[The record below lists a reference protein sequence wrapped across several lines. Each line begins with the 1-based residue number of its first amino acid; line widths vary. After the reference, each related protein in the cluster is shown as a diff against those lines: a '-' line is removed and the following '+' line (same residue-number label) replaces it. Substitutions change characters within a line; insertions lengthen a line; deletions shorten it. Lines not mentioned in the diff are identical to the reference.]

1 VHRPLLALAVLLG
14 AACAPSKTRVEY
26 ADNMDL
32 AGYRRIAVLP
42 FTDQKGR
49 GRQIA
54 EAIAK
59 GLPQRGF
66 EAAQSKRVEDL
77 FYKLKPDRELGLGL
91 NELNEL
97 RRATGAQAI
106 LSGSVDP
113 KGDQAAVIL
122 LDIDQGDEIFKAT
135 LLPPHRG
142 AFASSDEI
150 AEQALGLFAELPKNA
165 K

>member
-1 VHRPLLALAVLLG
+1 VPRSLLALALILA
-14 AACAPSKTRVEY
+14 AACTPPKTRIEY

-49 GRQIA
+49 GRLIA

-59 GLPQRGF
+59 GLPARGF
-66 EAAQSKRVEDL
+66 EAANAKRVEEL

-91 NELNEL
+91 NELTEFKA
-97 RRATGAQAI
+97 ATKAQAI
-106 LSGSVDP
+106 LSGSVAP
-113 KGDQAAVIL
+113 TGDKAAVIL
-122 LDIDQGDEIFKAT
+122 LDIEQGDEIFKAD

-142 AFASSDEI
+142 AVSSVDEV
-150 AEQALGLFAELPKNA
+150 AEQALGLFAELPQTA